1 LGFDFHLEYK
11 KGVDN
16 KVADAMSRREGWETV
31 AALSSISLLV
41 ADWVENLKLQYH
53 QDPELVKLIKQ
64 WYSNEL
70 DHQKYSLRQ
79 GLLLYKNRIPIGR
92 AVQLQQ
98 QVLNYVHCDLA
109 AGHSGYERTMQRA
122 QIDFY
127 WRGMK
132 KNIKKF
138 IRECL
143 ICQQNK

>member
-1 LGFDFHLEYK
+1 MGTPFLQKWLTKLLGFDFRVEYK

-79 GLLLYKNRIPIGR
+79 GL
-92 AVQLQQ
+92 
-98 QVLNYVHCDLA
+98 
-109 AGHSGYERTMQRA
+109 
-122 QIDFY
+122 
-127 WRGMK
+127 
-132 KNIKKF
+132 
-138 IRECL
+138 
-143 ICQQNK
+143 